1 MMNEPNFSVEFVL
14 PEHLQ
19 ANLDNMS
26 NQIVDLMIG
35 MFGLLYPDGNI
46 PENAANEVLVLLAPK
61 LHSSITSAAEKALE
75 ELG

>member
-19 ANLDNMS
+19 EILDSMG
-26 NQIVDLMIG
+26 NQVVDLMIG
-35 MFGLLYPDGNI
+35 MFELLYPDGDM
-46 PENAANEVLVLLAPK
+46 PENAGNEVLVLLAPK
-61 LHSSITSAAEKALE
+61 LSSSIANAAEKALE